1 MAPNTYPLACSCQLP
16 GPCSLCAS
24 PFSIQPDSGLL
35 QVLLQE
41 LSFQLLLGDMQEGK
55 ALLDRRFQ
63 EEEKNKVISSL

>member
-1 MAPNTYPLACSCQLP
+1 MAPNTYPLACSVNFPAPALSVP
-16 GPCSLCAS
+16 PLS
-24 PFSIQPDSGLL
+24 PDSGLL

-55 ALLDRRFQ
+55 ALLDRSFQ